1 MILVF
6 TNDQV
11 SLLIIIHLD
20 GVIMSEERTRLWKPR
35 TQAQEAGSGDSDKNV
50 SDIDFWKLESKNN
63 VKEAQSLRKRLRE
76 TEAQIESDKQS
87 KLAEEGSSKN
97 CMKNFFSAKN
107 YQSVDEKFKQLAG
120 FAESIILKN
129 VPEEYHDIVPNVPIE
144 EKLHRWKTLPKGL
157 FKKVQS
163 AGVSGHHA
171 SVSSSQQ
178 KELDY
183 TSMSDDN
190 KKALKSSVGGGG
202 QRKL

>member
-1 MILVF
+1 
-6 TNDQV
+6 
-11 SLLIIIHLD
+11 
-20 GVIMSEERTRLWKPR
+20 MSEEKNKALEAPG

-63 VKEAQSLRKRLRE
+63 AKEAQSLRKRLRE

-87 KLAEEGSSKN
+87 KLAEEGKFKELYEKTSSQL
-97 CMKNFFSAKN
+97 KN

-144 EKLHRWKTLPKGL
+144 EKLQWVENATKKGL

-190 KKALKSSVGGGG
+190 KKAFRKVLVGGGG